1 VGAILITTQLPVF
14 ANLDFC
20 KKGREL
26 LQLDEDSAI
35 RLLQCS
41 LTHPITL
48 EDEDARTLVKRV
60 GCLPV
65 AIRTCIGQ
73 INEADCSLE
82 EYNKQ
87 WTDARAIIQD
97 ADVKH
102 VETLNARYDKGLREL
117 WAVSFKNLD
126 GNARALINVFSL
138 LDDEHIPEA
147 LLKNEKLYT
156 KLPFLKSRVRAI
168 RDLSQSSL
176 IGKEL
181 GMETGTTL
189 QTGKRFHIHR
199 MTRTFAQ
206 IQMDHRAEQAAFDAA
221 SLLLDAA
228 VVYAQKG
235 VSFLREESYFQHV
248 QALHDYYQST
258 VNGETV
264 NGVITV
270 SISFIKVIR
279 KVAW

>member
-1 VGAILITTQLPVF
+1 
-14 ANLDFC
+14 
-20 KKGREL
+20 
-26 LQLDEDSAI
+26 
-35 RLLQCS
+35 
-41 LTHPITL
+41 
-48 EDEDARTLVKRV
+48 
-60 GCLPV
+60 
-65 AIRTCIGQ
+65 
-73 INEADCSLE
+73 
-82 EYNKQ
+82 
-87 WTDARAIIQD
+87 
-97 ADVKH
+97 
-102 VETLNARYDKGLREL
+102 
-117 WAVSFKNLD
+117 
-126 GNARALINVFSL
+126 
-138 LDDEHIPEA
+138 
-147 LLKNEKLYT
+147 
-156 KLPFLKSRVRAI
+156 
-168 RDLSQSSL
+168 
-176 IGKEL
+176 
-181 GMETGTTL
+181 METGTTL